1 MIQKEDALN
10 LAVQYLKDI
19 NRKYIGLIERH
30 NPIFNPNEE
39 ILYGEKKGAFMATYT
54 IGYKVEGGDDFD
66 YEFITMDTRTG
77 EILYS
82 MSSTRWIEAY
92 E

>member
-1 MIQKEDALN
+1 MIKRKAVFQ

-39 ILYGEKKGAFMATYT
+39 ILYGEKQGAFMATYT
-54 IGYKVEGGDDFD
+54 IGYKVEGGDGFD
-66 YEFITMDTRTG
+66 YEFIIMDAHTG
-77 EILYS
+77 EVLYS